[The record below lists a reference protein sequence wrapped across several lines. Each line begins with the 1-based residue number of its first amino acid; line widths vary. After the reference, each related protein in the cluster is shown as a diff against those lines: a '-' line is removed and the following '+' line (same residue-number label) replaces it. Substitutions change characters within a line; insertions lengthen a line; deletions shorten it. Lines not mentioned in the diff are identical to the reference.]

1 MRIFGTISGKIRN
14 QGIETYYREGE
25 ESEKW
30 KNYEIEIVD
39 VKIKDSAETYPSLW
53 LHFGYKGKLCF
64 EDAEIP
70 GNKIAFDA
78 TKIENDIVKGI
89 RNVCGTL
96 TRPWKPISVAER
108 EKKQVETDIALT
120 VNIAAVIVLNIRPTP
135 LSYKLILIQGGFN
148 ERLRKDETD

>member
-108 EKKQVETDIALT
+108 VKETGRNGYCFDCKYRSCDCSNYKAD
-120 VNIAAVIVLNIRPTP
+120 AAVVQVDPYTRRI
-135 LSYKLILIQGGFN
+135 
-148 ERLRKDETD
+148 